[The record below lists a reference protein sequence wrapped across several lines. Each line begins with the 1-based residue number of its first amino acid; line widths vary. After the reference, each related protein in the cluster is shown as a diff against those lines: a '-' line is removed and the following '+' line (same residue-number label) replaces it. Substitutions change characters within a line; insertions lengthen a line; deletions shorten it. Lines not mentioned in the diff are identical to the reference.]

1 MSDLQRCGFKER
13 THQRATAE
21 FGLESCLAMHD
32 SARKGLVGRV
42 ARAALIEH
50 AANELGFGFVRPPWF
65 GDPAADSDPNGT
77 NLPVGRKIEGDRG
90 RCERE
95 IVRLAISDLE
105 VERAA
110 GPGARRNLN

>member
-21 FGLESCLAMHD
+21 FGLESRLAMHD
-32 SARKGLVGRV
+32 SARKSLVGRV
-42 ARAALIEH
+42 ARAALLKH

-65 GDPAADSDPNGT
+65 GDQAADSDPNGT

-95 IVRLAISDLE
+95 I
-105 VERAA
+105 A
-110 GPGARRNLN
+110 GFALSELGEHGARGARGK